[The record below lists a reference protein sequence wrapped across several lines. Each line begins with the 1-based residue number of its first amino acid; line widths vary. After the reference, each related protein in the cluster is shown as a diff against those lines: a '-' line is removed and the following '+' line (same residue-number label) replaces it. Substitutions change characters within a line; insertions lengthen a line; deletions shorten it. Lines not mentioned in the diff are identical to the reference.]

1 MVFTVPY
8 ASSYS
13 TVTYASSNS
22 NGKIEHKTP
31 LRQSHT
37 ACVVC
42 AGKAEMLWLLYGC
55 RAAWCLA
62 AALHAVT
69 KTLTKRM
76 KPVHVFLSVI

>member
-22 NGKIEHKTP
+22 NGKIKHKTP

-42 AGKAEMLWLLYGC
+42 VGKAVMLYRQRCCGC
-55 RAAWCLA
+55 CITAEQPG
-62 AALHAVT
+62 ALQLHCM
-69 KTLTKRM
+69 L
-76 KPVHVFLSVI
+76 